1 MQFFRG
7 QHGVAKSWLHAVNGH
22 SKSGEISFGLWRGA
36 DFANVNF

>member
-1 MQFFRG
+1 MKFFRG

-22 SKSGEISFGLWRGA
+22 SEWRGA